1 MESKHYFYVLSC
13 YDGSFYGGYTTDPT
27 RRVKEHN
34 SGTGAKY
41 TRPAS
46 RRPVR
51 MIHLEAFSTRP
62 EATKAE
68 YRFKKLPRK
77 RKEHYLETAKTACTI
92 RSFEESDSLAI
103 SQLIKRN
110 FLEINS
116 KDYPLAQMTALADQY
131 TPEMLVEQ
139 AKHGHMYTAEIGDSI
154 VGTATICP
162 YYGSST
168 ESIILCFFVLPE
180 YQRKEIGQQL
190 MKTIEQDSF
199 YVEAKRVE
207 VPSSRTAVTFY
218 KRFGF
223 TIKNI
228 AEPEDEQGYIRLEK
242 QSDSSTEI

>member
-1 MESKHYFYVLSC
+1 MESKHYFYVLRC
-13 YDGSFYGGYTTDPT
+13 HDGSFYGGYTTDPT
-27 RRVKEHN
+27 RRIKEHN

-46 RRPVR
+46 RRPVL

-77 RKEHYLETAKTACTI
+77 RKERYLETAKTACTI
-92 RSFEESDSLAI
+92 RAFEESDSLAI
-103 SQLIKRN
+103 SKIIRRN

-116 KDYPLAQMTALADQY
+116 IDYPLPQMTALADQY
-131 TPEMLVEQ
+131 TPDILIEQ
-139 AKHGHMYTAEIGDSI
+139 SKHAHMYTAEIGDRI
-154 VGTATICP
+154 VGTAMICP

-168 ESIILCFFVLPE
+168 EYIILCFFVLPD
-180 YQRKEIGQQL
+180 YQRKGIGQQL
-190 MKTIEQDSF
+190 MRTLERDSF
-199 YVEAKRVE
+199 YTGAKRIE
-207 VPSSRTAVTFY
+207 VPSSRTAVAFY
-218 KRFGF
+218 EKFGF

-242 QSDSSTEI
+242 QPDSSTEM